1 MESSLISRT
10 QTPGPTRDSIMSQ
23 YKLETGPKNYKTS
36 EISTRGTPYPQV
48 SKSLIQFASP
58 DPEATKPKPAHY
70 RQKFPAYNL
79 GMSVGQQQLREMQL
93 APEEERPSLGLYQ
106 KDEDKP
112 NIPSFNP
119 FRTSESKFILNGSS
133 SKDTLLKQQPRRPSV
148 LSARV
153 TSPKKATSS
162 QSQQIFS
169 IPDKGPSPYN
179 LPYGQRKTIDN
190 CSTSIDMSDNL
201 DRRVSTTFIETR
213 PGNFIR
219 RLHTGSPEL

>member
-1 MESSLISRT
+1 VGSLSQSADHESRVGHKDYHGQTPEPQIVGNSPANKFAGGVYNQNNSIIMMESSLISRT

-36 EISTRGTPYPQV
+36 EIFTRGTPYPQV

-79 GMSVGQQQLREMQL
+79 GMSVKQQQLREMQL
-93 APEEERPSLGLYQ
+93 APEEERTSLGLYQ

-119 FRTSESKFILNGSS
+119 FRTSESKLTLNGSS
-133 SKDTLLKQQPRRPSV
+133 KKDTLLK
-148 LSARV
+148 
-153 TSPKKATSS
+153 
-162 QSQQIFS
+162 
-169 IPDKGPSPYN
+169 
-179 LPYGQRKTIDN
+179 
-190 CSTSIDMSDNL
+190 
-201 DRRVSTTFIETR
+201 
-213 PGNFIR
+213 
-219 RLHTGSPEL
+219 